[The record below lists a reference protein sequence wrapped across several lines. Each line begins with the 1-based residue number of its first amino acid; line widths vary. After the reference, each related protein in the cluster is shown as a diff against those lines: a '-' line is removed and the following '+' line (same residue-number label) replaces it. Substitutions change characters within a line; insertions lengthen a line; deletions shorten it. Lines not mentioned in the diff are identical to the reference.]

1 MLLRH
6 LALGTMIVALTLAA
20 CSDKDGRT
28 TAPNTGSTAWGD
40 GWRKRG

>member
-28 TAPNTGSTAWGD
+28 TAPNDRFDAWGD
-40 GWRKRG
+40 GRRKRG